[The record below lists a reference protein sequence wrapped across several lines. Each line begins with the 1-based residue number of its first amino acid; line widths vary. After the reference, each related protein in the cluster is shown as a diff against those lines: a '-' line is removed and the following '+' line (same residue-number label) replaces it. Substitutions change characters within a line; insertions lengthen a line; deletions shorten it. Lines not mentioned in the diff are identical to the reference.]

1 MTQARVEI
9 TLACIDDKIGGIRME
24 QLNVVTKQ
32 DTKQVFSILDE
43 LIAKGQTF
51 QVTITVPV
59 TNSKELVS
67 EENVEPEPK
76 FDVEQMV
83 TDAIHDIG
91 IPAHIKG
98 YRYVRDAIIMAV
110 NDVHILDGITKI
122 LYPNI
127 AKKYDT
133 TPSRVERAIRHGVEV
148 AWSRGNIGT
157 IEQIFGYTVNV
168 EKGKPTNS
176 EFIALLADNIRMKCR
191 CH

>member
-1 MTQARVEI
+1 
-9 TLACIDDKIGGIRME
+9 ME